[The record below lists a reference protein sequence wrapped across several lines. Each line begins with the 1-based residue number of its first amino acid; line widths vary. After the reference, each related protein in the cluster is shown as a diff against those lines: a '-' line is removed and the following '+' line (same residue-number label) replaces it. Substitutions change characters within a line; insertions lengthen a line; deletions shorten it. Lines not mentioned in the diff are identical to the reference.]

1 MQQQATPPFNPAA
14 VPIALTLN
22 YHQINLVLEGLGLMP
37 YEKVASLYAQVQTTG
52 TQTLKE
58 AQDQYLQ
65 MALLQPSLVEAA
77 KQLAGANTEP
87 APEVVLPQNPPP
99 ADNLP
104 SDKDWEQTTGQAQEA

>member
-14 VPIALTLN
+14 VPIVLTLN

-52 TQTLKE
+52 TQALKE

-65 MALLQPSLVEAA
+65 MALFQPAA
-77 KQLAGANTEP
+77 ASNEQTAEQAAP
-87 APEVVLPQNPPP
+87 AVVLPQDPPP

-104 SDKDWEQTTGQAQEA
+104 SDQDWEQATGQAQEA